1 MYATLRVNADAPLSL
16 CVCLSLSLCLALAG
30 LAGNGSLQANTL
42 IANNSAFPNYYP
54 NMRDETMFPFLWTQ
68 QSTEITPVLADFLQ
82 SDLFSLLDIAFVI
95 WYSLMALGA
104 VILLAVAV
112 FFVRERRIVATTGYT
127 SIND

>member
-16 CVCLSLSLCLALAG
+16 CVSLSLCLALAG